1 MDMCLDTFCQL
12 CGDTR
17 PAVRRAK
24 LQRTSK
30 FQIKEEGGRR
40 VMFWCQDNQGARVF
54 QEGEGGESCMLPHQS
69 LFAFPL
75 SNLLRIPKLIH
86 TKSLSNKV

>member
-1 MDMCLDTFCQL
+1 MDVCLGTLYQL

-30 FQIKEEGGRR
+30 FQIKEGGRR
-40 VMFWCQDNQGARVF
+40 VMFGCQDNQGARVF

-75 SNLLRIPKLIH
+75 SNLLRIPNLIH
-86 TKSLSNKV
+86 TVFI